1 MKINISSH
9 SSFLKFN
16 KKIKENIIKCI
27 DYILCQEKDK
37 GNKLFKRFFKE
48 TGFNNIQINLLF
60 VDDEEMIQYNSKYF
74 NLHFST
80 DVIAFSMIEG
90 ETIKKNSIMGDAVI
104 SVMSAERNF
113 KDYNHTL
120 EDELFFLI
128 THAVLH
134 LTGYNHDNE
143 KGIMRQKEKRYFNYI
158 KKNIL

>member
-16 KKIKENIIKCI
+16 KKIKEKIIKCI
-27 DYILCQEKDK
+27 DYILSQEADK
-37 GNKLFKRFFKE
+37 GSKLFRRFLKE
-48 TGFNNIQINLLF
+48 AGFNNIQINFLF
-60 VDDEEMIQYNSKYF
+60 VDDEEMIQYNGKYF
-74 NLHFST
+74 NRHFPT

-90 ETIKKNSIMGDAVI
+90 ETIKKNNIMGDAVI

-120 EDELFFLI
+120 EEELFFLI

-134 LTGYNHDNE
+134 LTGYDHNNE
-143 KGIMRQKEKRYFNYI
+143 KGIMRQKEKKYFDYI